1 MVGSCGFRPFDFH
14 SILKI
19 ENQNFTIVIF
29 NVWFLKNWKSKIYNL
44 NFQCLLL
51 RKVKLNI
58 ILQYFENQKLKIENG
73 QLVVLTFCFQFP
85 LPKIQAIK
93 NSNLTKQFTCS
104 CQTARNGVT
113 AGWNPKYWKIVFWVL
128 YLWKTK
134 LPTDQKYL
142 LWKGR
147 VKPEVARLQTRWR
160 SSWSEGVFPTSSP
173 GSPRFPEDPGDEVES
188 VPCLCRALSSGNITP
203 TAI

>member
-1 MVGSCGFRPFDFH
+1 MWFS
-14 SILKI
+14 SISFSFNI
-19 ENQNFTIVIF
+19 ENWKSKLHNRDFQCLI
-29 NVWFLKNWKSKIYNL
+29 LKNWKSKIYNL
-44 NFQCLLL
+44 NFQFLLL

-93 NSNLTKQFTCS
+93 NSNLNKAIHVQ
-104 CQTARNGVT
+104 QTARNGVT
-113 AGWNPKYWKIVFWVL
+113 AGWNPKYWKIVFWFS

-160 SSWSEGVFPTSSP
+160 SSWSEGVFSTSSP
-173 GSPRFPEDPGDEVES
+173 GSPRFPEDPGDEVGN
-188 VPCLCRALSSGNITP
+188 VPCLRRAVSRGNVTP

>member
-1 MVGSCGFRPFDFH
+1 M
-14 SILKI
+14 
-19 ENQNFTIVIF
+19 IF
-29 NVWFLKNWKSKIYNL
+29 NVWFLKNWKSKIYDL
-44 NFQCLLL
+44 NFQFLLL

-93 NSNLTKQFTCS
+93 NSNLNK
-104 CQTARNGVT
+104 NGVT
-113 AGWNPKYWKIVFWVL
+113 ARLNPKYWKILFWFSH
-128 YLWKTK
+128 LWKTK

-160 SSWSEGVFPTSSP
+160 SSWSEGVFSTSSP
-173 GSPRFPEDPGDEVES
+173 GSPRFPEDPGDEVGS
-188 VPCLCRALSSGNITP
+188 VPCLRRAVSRGNVTP

>member
-1 MVGSCGFRPFDFH
+1 MIPQK
-14 SILKI
+14 LK
-19 ENQNFTIVIF
+19 T
-29 NVWFLKNWKSKIYNL
+29 KIYNL

-93 NSNLTKQFTCS
+93 NSNLTKQFMCNKLQETVLLPGEIHKQNRFS
-104 CQTARNGVT
+104 KNKTANR
-113 AGWNPKYWKIVFWVL
+113 PKVPVMEA
-128 YLWKTK
+128 
-134 LPTDQKYL
+134 
-142 LWKGR
+142 GR

-160 SSWSEGVFPTSSP
+160 SS
-173 GSPRFPEDPGDEVES
+173 
-188 VPCLCRALSSGNITP
+188 
-203 TAI
+203 

>member
-1 MVGSCGFRPFDFH
+1 MWFS
-14 SILKI
+14 SISFSFNI
-19 ENQNFTIVIF
+19 ENWKSKLHNRDFQCLI
-29 NVWFLKNWKSKIYNL
+29 LKNWKSKIYNL
-44 NFQCLLL
+44 NFQFLLL

-93 NSNLTKQFTCS
+93 IQTWTKRFMCNKLQETVLLPGEIQNTEKS
-104 CQTARNGVT
+104 
-113 AGWNPKYWKIVFWVL
+113 FWFS

-160 SSWSEGVFPTSSP
+160 SSWSEGVFSTSSP
-173 GSPRFPEDPGDEVES
+173 GSPRFPEDPGDEVGS
-188 VPCLCRALSSGNITP
+188 VPCLRRAVSRGNVTP
-203 TAI
+203 TAV

>member
-1 MVGSCGFRPFDFH
+1 MWFS
-14 SILKI
+14 SISFSFNI
-19 ENQNFTIVIF
+19 ENWKSKLHNRDFQCLI
-29 NVWFLKNWKSKIYNL
+29 LKNWKSKIYNL
-44 NFQCLLL
+44 NFQFLLL

-93 NSNLTKQFTCS
+93 NSNLNKAIHVQ
-104 CQTARNGVT
+104 QTARNGVT
-113 AGWNPKYWKIVFWVL
+113 AGWNPKYWKIVFWFS

-160 SSWSEGVFPTSSP
+160 SSWSEGVFSTSSP
-173 GSPRFPEDPGDEVES
+173 GSPRFPEDPGDEVGS
-188 VPCLCRALSSGNITP
+188 VPCLRRAVSRGNVTP
-203 TAI
+203 TAV